1 VPLAFV
7 TTLKG
12 SEAMLIFKSSEQSG
26 EFGLSGRQIKE
37 ALGKSQAI
45 ISFTP
50 DGIILHANEK
60 FLAAT
65 GYCLDEIQGQHHR
78 MFCPLEIAN
87 SLEYQ
92 TFCADLATGVS
103 NTGELKRMNQH
114 GDVLWLRAS
123 YSPDCDNSGK
133 VVSVTKLASDI
144 TQDQRTHNQH
154 FNDYSLCC
162 CRNKPIHYRK
172 FKIYTRCT

>member
-1 VPLAFV
+1 MF
-7 TTLKG
+7 
-12 SEAMLIFKSSEQSG
+12 IFKSSEQSG

-45 ISFTP
+45 RSFTP

-87 SLEYQ
+87 SLEY
-92 TFCADLATGVS
+92 
-103 NTGELKRMNQH
+103 
-114 GDVLWLRAS
+114 
-123 YSPDCDNSGK
+123 
-133 VVSVTKLASDI
+133 
-144 TQDQRTHNQH
+144 
-154 FNDYSLCC
+154 
-162 CRNKPIHYRK
+162 
-172 FKIYTRCT
+172 